1 MASRIVVCYKRSS
14 YWLRARSLPIG
25 GGSISGANQAIQDA
39 WSLAARLYDFNNK
52 IERMRESKA
61 GEDSKDS
68 EKVSLKKELGQYQNA
83 RFFPTASI
91 TVKAAIIGYL
101 ETGGRNGF
109 YAKFRD
115 TFFCFLHFVGVPK
128 KVLLD
133 SGVPKV

>member
-14 YWLRARSLPIG
+14 YWLRAR
-25 GGSISGANQAIQDA
+25 
-39 WSLAARLYDFNNK
+39 
-52 IERMRESKA
+52 
-61 GEDSKDS
+61 
-68 EKVSLKKELGQYQNA
+68 SLKKELGQYQNA

-115 TFFCFLHFVGVPK
+115 TFFRFLNFVGVPK

-133 SGVPKV
+133 SSVPKV